1 MKNKINHF
9 TFQIYYSK
17 KYKLFDLVIN
27 KNNKFF
33 KHFHLENIK
42 EINKIINNTLK
53 KLIWIIKIN
62 TTGMKKL

>member
-1 MKNKINHF
+1 MKNKINNY

-33 KHFHLENIK
+33 KHFHLETIK
-42 EINKIINNTLK
+42 EINQITNKLINTLK
-53 KLIWIIKIN
+53 
-62 TTGMKKL
+62 

>member
-1 MKNKINHF
+1 MKQINNY

-33 KHFHLENIK
+33 KHFHLETIK
-42 EINKIINNTLK
+42 EINEIINNNLK
-53 KLIWIIKIN
+53 MLY
-62 TTGMKKL
+62 L

>member
-1 MKNKINHF
+1 MKNNNNSY

-42 EINKIINNTLK
+42 EINKIINKLINTLK
-53 KLIWIIKIN
+53 
-62 TTGMKKL
+62 

>member
-1 MKNKINHF
+1 MKNKNY

-27 KNNKFF
+27 KNNNFN
-33 KHFHLENIK
+33 KHFHLETIK

-53 KLIWIIKIN
+53 KLI
-62 TTGMKKL
+62 

>member
-1 MKNKINHF
+1 MDNISDMKNNNY

-33 KHFHLENIK
+33 KHYHLETIK
-42 EINKIINNTLK
+42 EINQITNKLINTLK
-53 KLIWIIKIN
+53 
-62 TTGMKKL
+62 

>member
-27 KNNKFF
+27 KNNTFY
-33 KHFHLENIK
+33 KHFHLETIK
-42 EINKIINNTLK
+42 EINKIINNLLN
-53 KLIWIIKIN
+53 KLQC
-62 TTGMKKL
+62 

>member
-1 MKNKINHF
+1 MDNISDMKNNNY

-27 KNNKFF
+27 KNNNFY
-33 KHFHLENIK
+33 KHFHLETIK

-53 KLIWIIKIN
+53 KL
-62 TTGMKKL
+62 L